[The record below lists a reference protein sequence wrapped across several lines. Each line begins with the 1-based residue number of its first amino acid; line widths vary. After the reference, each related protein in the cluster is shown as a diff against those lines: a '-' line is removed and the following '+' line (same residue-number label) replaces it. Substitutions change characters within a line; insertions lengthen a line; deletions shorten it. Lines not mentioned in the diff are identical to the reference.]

1 METLMLLTY
10 ITFCWIIFKV
20 FKIPVNKWSITTAIL
35 GGVVMIGAIF
45 MGMAYFHP
53 GSKSA
58 RTYFVSTGI
67 VPNVRGKI
75 IEIDVKPN
83 EPVKKG
89 TVLFKIDPTPYQA
102 KVDEIKAQLE
112 FAQKRLEDT
121 KRLLATAGGSK
132 FDVYEWEKEVAT
144 AKAKLADAM
153 FDLNSTVIKAP
164 TDGFVAHMR
173 VRPGQMAVTMPF
185 LPALTFVDTSS
196 ATLIAGFGPEP
207 VQNIK
212 PGDPAEVIFPAIPGR
227 TFQGKVVKMLPALA
241 EGEINVNRN
250 RNMYSLSTGLP
261 EGQIPVIIKLDKPF
275 ESLGLPLGVDA
286 VAAVYGAQEGFW
298 SHIAIIRKILL
309 RMMSWSYFLRFH

>member
-20 FKIPVNKWSITTAIL
+20 FRIPVNKWSITTAIL
-35 GGVVMIGAIF
+35 GGVALIGSML

-67 VPNVRGKI
+67 VPNVRGKV

-102 KVDEIKAQLE
+102 RVDEIKAQLE
-112 FAQKRLEDT
+112 FAEKRLEDT
-121 KRLLATAGGSK
+121 KRLLETAGGSK
-132 FDVYEWEKEVAT
+132 FDVYEWEKQVAT
-144 AKAKLADAM
+144 AKAQLTDAE
-153 FDLNSTVIKAP
+153 FDLNSTIIKAP

-173 VRPGQMAVTMPF
+173 VRPGQMAVTVPA
-185 LPALTFVDTSS
+185 LPAMTFVDTSS

-212 PGDPAEVIFPAIPGR
+212 PGDPAEVIFPSIPGR
-227 TFQGKVVKMLPALA
+227 TFQGKVVRMLPALA
-241 EGEINVNRN
+241 EGELNIN
-250 RNMYSLSTGLP
+250 RNMYSINRALP
-261 EGQIPVIIKLDKPF
+261 EGQIPVVIKLDKPLK
-275 ESLGLPLGVDA
+275 SLGLPLGVDA
-286 VAAVYGAQEGFW
+286 IAAVYGAHEGFW
-298 SHIAIIRKILL
+298 SHVAIIRKVLL
-309 RMMSWSYFLRFH
+309 RMMSWQYFLRFH